1 MVCPSQFGGDA
12 TLIGDE
18 GGFAPPCDSR
28 SGIELV
34 MEAIEQ
40 AGYSGKC
47 TVGLDVAASE
57 FKVKDSPAGAGAK
70 YDLGMWDSASQEIDA
85 TELMEFYANLI
96 KDFPVVTIE
105 DGFDEDDWP
114 NWSEMVSRFGTD
126 VQSACLSNDSVAGDC
141 AVASALFLPSPWPAL
156 ALRSPCAPLNAP
168 PTTGRCSRATVVG
181 DDLTVTNPTKI
192 ARAVEEKAANALLL
206 KVNQIGS
213 ITEAIQAVKD
223 AKAAGWGVMTSH
235 RSGETEDTYIADLAV
250 GLCTGQVRIIC
261 APYAPPLCCG
271 QPPRTANLRLLWV
284 RCA

>member
-1 MVCPSQFGGDA
+1 
-12 TLIGDE
+12 
-18 GGFAPPCDSR
+18 
-28 SGIELV
+28 
-34 MEAIEQ
+34 MEAIDA

-57 FKVKDSPAGAGAK
+57 FKVKSTPAGEASK
-70 YDLGMWDSASQEIDA
+70 YDLGMWDEASQEISSS
-85 TELMEFYANLI
+85 ELMEFYANLI

-114 NWSEMVSRFGTD
+114 NWSKVVEKFGKD
-126 VQSACLSNDSVAGDC
+126 VQI
-141 AVASALFLPSPWPAL
+141 
-156 ALRSPCAPLNAP
+156 
-168 PTTGRCSRATVVG
+168 VG

-235 RSGETEDTYIADLAV
+235 R
-250 GLCTGQVRIIC
+250 
-261 APYAPPLCCG
+261 P
-271 QPPRTANLRLLWV
+271 
-284 RCA
+284 